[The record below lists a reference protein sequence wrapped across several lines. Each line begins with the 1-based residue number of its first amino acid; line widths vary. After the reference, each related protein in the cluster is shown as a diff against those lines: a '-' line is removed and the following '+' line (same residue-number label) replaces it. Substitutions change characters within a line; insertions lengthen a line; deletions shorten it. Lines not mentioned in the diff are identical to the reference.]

1 MKVLARRVL
10 QIPANEL
17 RNLADTFRGQ
27 LKSGIVLLGTETEEG
42 KALLLAAVTPDLVS
56 RVSAGDLVQA
66 MAPVVGGK
74 GGGKPDL
81 AQAGGR
87 DATRIDEALSKGV
100 ERIRGRL
107 SG

>member
-1 MKVLARRVL
+1 M
-10 QIPANEL
+10 PANEL

-74 GGGKPDL
+74 GAESPIWRRRG
-81 AQAGGR
+81 AGR
-87 DATRIDEALSKGV
+87 DPNRRGLSKGV
-100 ERIRGRL
+100 ERIRERL